1 MGANGGGYT
10 ILCTNKDVISL
21 STNGRM
27 VPSSE
32 RGTPQGKTSSQSVAW
47 RQDHEVMPIGSQRE
61 GSGIKDPIGRRSK
74 KEEAMYKGV
83 RRPGVHEFHGQ
94 AQFISREL
102 PFHDLMHGSRDKFSD
117 DPVKISAPKL
127 RD

>member
-1 MGANGGGYT
+1 
-10 ILCTNKDVISL
+10 
-21 STNGRM
+21 M
-27 VPSSE
+27 VPSLE
-32 RGTPQGKTSSQSVAW
+32 RGAPQGKTSSQSDAR
-47 RQDHEVMPIGSQRE
+47 RQDREVMPVDRSAGCSR
-61 GSGIKDPIGRRSK
+61 IKDPIGRRSK